1 MASCSKNPL
10 PALDE
15 PALVVDVVELP
26 HAVEE
31 VVHAGEVGADA
42 HLVLLLRVLAAHL
55 VEACK
60 HGEDGT
66 RLLLSH

>member
-31 VVHAGEVGADA
+31 VVHAGEVGPDA
-42 HLVLLLRVLAAHL
+42 HL
-55 VEACK
+55 
-60 HGEDGT
+60 
-66 RLLLSH
+66 